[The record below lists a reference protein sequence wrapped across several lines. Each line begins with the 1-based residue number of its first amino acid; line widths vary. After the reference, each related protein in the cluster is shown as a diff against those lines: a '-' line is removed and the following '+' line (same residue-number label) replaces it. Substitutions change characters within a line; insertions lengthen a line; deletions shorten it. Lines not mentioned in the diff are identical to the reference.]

1 MKNLTEKLGRIRE
14 RRRWLW
20 WMGEGEMNLEKKMVE
35 IDEIC

>member
-14 RRRWLW
+14 RRRW
-20 WMGEGEMNLEKKMVE
+20 WMSEGEMNLEKKMVE